1 MSLGR
6 IEFVQ
11 IQDSEFEVAIK
22 SLLAFLDDLE
32 TTYSINL
39 NNVKTLRKFLYP
51 LVLSKESNSR
61 NTNQLDY
68 VQHLMLKISRECII
82 ENLYN
87 QNIDPGQ
94 EITNV
99 ELLIGEI
106 FSNFKNDKFR
116 LLNSV
121 DFDII
126 IVPEPLLPNWKNE
139 FKSKSKLLSLKEF
152 FKTQNNFTTTK
163 KVLVL
168 SLLEMECNHLML

>member
-1 MSLGR
+1 MREGDIPNCVILGNEGFEDKNSQFIKWKWTYEEFALLEDLSLGR

-68 VQHLMLKISRECII
+68 VQHLMLKISRECIM
-82 ENLYN
+82 
-87 QNIDPGQ
+87 DRKS
-94 EITNV
+94 T
-99 ELLIGEI
+99 
-106 FSNFKNDKFR
+106 R
-116 LLNSV
+116 LNS
-121 DFDII
+121 
-126 IVPEPLLPNWKNE
+126 
-139 FKSKSKLLSLKEF
+139 S
-152 FKTQNNFTTTK
+152 
-163 KVLVL
+163 
-168 SLLEMECNHLML
+168 H